1 MPIPTV
7 EEKLSWLKPEPPSAY
22 ELECLKA
29 VKPGDY
35 EIGVQVTN
43 DILDEAMEVF
53 VRSSRSYFGV
63 SGDSMVAIF
72 TAAGD
77 LVNAACGTYLHA
89 IIQPILIKYI
99 LKYYHE
105 NPGIADGDIWYT
117 NDALYGGI
125 HNPDRVIIMP
135 VFHNGILIAWASAAL
150 HTTETGASEPGGM
163 PVSAHSRFE
172 EGLNMPP
179 IKIGE
184 NFRLRND
191 FLELYNAYG
200 LRAPAMV
207 MSDLR
212 ARCTTADRTRV
223 RLLEQVEKR
232 GVDFVVGLMRKMLT
246 VGEKGARQKI
256 RGLPE
261 GKFRAVVF
269 NDAIGW
275 TPALVRA
282 AFLTVTK
289 KGDRLLFDFT
299 GTSPENASSY
309 NVHTQAVVG
318 HIANFMYEYL
328 FHDLPICSSTFAPI
342 DFFLPEGTIVNPG
355 PTAATSCC
363 VYIGMQARLATH
375 NCMAKMMFSTEELWN
390 QVAASPG
397 SQHGAQICAG
407 LSQWKLAV
415 ADVLSFSLNTMG
427 QGGRASNDGMDSYGF
442 AWCAFGRA
450 PDSEQV
456 ESELPL
462 SVMLSQHWKD
472 SSGYGKQRGGSG
484 AVQLWM
490 VHKVPHLVSLCM
502 GNGSKVPLGQ
512 PLFGGYASAPS
523 PGISVEKA
531 DLLERMQ
538 RGDRELVL
546 DHHTLF
552 EQKGIAGDWKYELM
566 ARQPRFYSEGDLLF
580 GFSGGGPGYGDP
592 LERDPESVA
601 EDLKKNIISEWT
613 AEHVYKVSY
622 DAEDRSVDLEKTEAM
637 RKAERKARLARGKP
651 LSEFE
656 KEWGKLSP
664 PQEILQWY
672 GSWPDAK
679 PLAPVFRP

>member
-7 EEKLSWLKPEPPSAY
+7 AEKLAWLRPAPPSPY

-29 VKPGDY
+29 VAHGDY

-99 LKYYHE
+99 LKYYRE
-105 NPGIADGDIWYT
+105 NPGIRDGDIWYT

-135 VFHNGILIAWASAAL
+135 VFHRERLIAWVSAAL
-150 HTTETGASEPGGM
+150 HTTETGAIEPGGM
-163 PVSAHSRFE
+163 PVSATSRFE

-184 NFRLRND
+184 NFRLRED
-191 FLELYNAYG
+191 FLELYAAYG

-207 MSDLR
+207 ISDLR

-223 RLLEQVEKR
+223 RLLEQVEKK
-232 GVDFVVGLMRKMLT
+232 GPEFVVGLLRKMLM
-246 VGEKGARQKI
+246 VGEEGARRKI
-256 RGLPE
+256 RRLPD
-261 GKFRAVVF
+261 GQFRAVVF

-275 TPALVRA
+275 KPALVRS

-289 KGDRLLFDFT
+289 KDDRLTFDFT
-299 GTSPENASSY
+299 GTSPENPSSY

-328 FHDLPICSSTFAPI
+328 FPDLPICSATFASV
-342 DFFLPEGTIVNPG
+342 DFVFPDGVIVNPG
-355 PTAATSCC
+355 PLAATSCC

-375 NCMAKMMFSTEELWN
+375 NCLAKMMFATRDLWT

-397 SQHGAQICAG
+397 SQHSAQICAG

-415 ADVLSFSLNTMG
+415 ADILSFSLNTQG
-427 QGGRASNDGMDSYGF
+427 QGGRSTMDGMDSYGF

-462 SVMLSQHWKD
+462 TVLLSQHWKD
-472 SSGYGKQRGGSG
+472 SCGHGSRRGGSG

-490 VHKVPHLVSLCM
+490 VHKVPAIVSLCM

-523 PGISVEKA
+523 PGVSVEKS
-531 DLLERMQ
+531 DLLARM
-538 RGDRELVL
+538 RGGARDLAL
-546 DHHTLF
+546 DHYALL
-552 EQKGIAGDWKYELM
+552 AGQSVGGEWKHELL
-566 ARQPRFYSEGDLLF
+566 ARQPRLYHEGDLIF

-592 LERDPESVA
+592 LEREPEAVVA
-601 EDLKKNIISEWT
+601 DLKKNVISDWT
-613 AEHVYKVSY
+613 AQHVYKVAY
-622 DAEDRSVDLEKTEAM
+622 DPDTKAVDRDRTEAL
-637 RKAERKARLARGKP
+637 RRAERAARLARGQLFDAFQEAWSRLKP
-651 LSEFE
+651 
-656 KEWGKLSP
+656 P
-664 PQEILQWY
+664 DDILHWY

-679 PLAPVFRP
+679 PNFVVQRH